1 MRLVYCCFLFF
12 ATLAAN
18 ADSSIP
24 NRVFI
29 EFKIVTS
36 GIVVGEGTEVFQR
49 AGKNYEVKSTTK
61 PRGIASLF
69 LKDFYRQSKG
79 KIAGSN
85 LIPSLY
91 EEKGKKSGSRI
102 AKFNWNLN
110 QVHLKNRNKDKRL
123 HLPLG
128 TIDQASFLFSFMLTP
143 PKQKFQV
150 HIADGKRLKKYT
162 YKVIGSS
169 IIKSPKGP
177 LNSVIIKKSTDD
189 RGRQLEVWLA
199 TDLYYLPVKIKYTDK
214 RERVFESIL
223 SNIVVH

>member
-1 MRLVYCCFLFF
+1 MHLVYCYFLFL
-12 ATLAAN
+12 ASLAAN

-29 EFKIVTS
+29 EFKIITS
-36 GIVVGEGTEVFQR
+36 GIVVGEGTEIFER
-49 AGKNYEVKSTTK
+49 AGKHYEVKSTTK
-61 PRGIASLF
+61 PKGIASLF
-69 LKDFYRQSKG
+69 LKDFYRKSKG
-79 KIAGSN
+79 KITGSK

-91 EEKGKKSGSRI
+91 EEKGKKRGSRV
-102 AKFNWNLN
+102 AKFNWDLN
-110 QVHLKNRNKDKRL
+110 QVHLKNKSLD
-123 HLPLG
+123 LPLG
-128 TIDQASFLFSFMLTP
+128 TIDQASFLFSFMLAP
-143 PKQKFQV
+143 PKKKFQV

-162 YKVIGSS
+162 YKVAGSS

-223 SNIVVH
+223 SNIVVD